1 MTTTTVRGP
10 AATLPSTL
18 RIGLSR
24 GAAEVRAYFRE
35 RDAVVFTFALPTL
48 ILVLLGYIF
57 DEPLDGAPGTRVSQ
71 VFAAG
76 MVAYGILSTA
86 FISVGIGIAADR
98 EDGTLKRLRGTPATA
113 GAYLIG
119 KIVLVAVTTAGS
131 VALML
136 ATAVLLFGLD
146 LPSDTGR
153 WVTFGWLMALSV
165 VACTLLGIAA
175 STLARSARSAPAV
188 MNLPVLALQFVSGI
202 FVHITALPDAML
214 TVASWFPVKWMGQ
227 GFRSVFLPDSLAA
240 QEVAGSWEHGRIA
253 LVLTAWCLLGLV
265 LCLATFR
272 WTDRRTR

>member
-1 MTTTTVRGP
+1 MTTETLP
-10 AATLPSTL
+10 LPSTL
-18 RIGLSR
+18 RTGLAR

-35 RDAVVFTFALPTL
+35 RDAVVFTFALPTVIL
-48 ILVLLGYIF
+48 ILLGMIF
-57 DEPLDGAPGTRVSQ
+57 DEPLDGVPDVTVSQ

-86 FISVGIGIAADR
+86 FISIGMGIVADR
-98 EDGTLKRLRGTPATA
+98 EDGTLKRLRGTPVTA

-119 KIVLVAVTTAGS
+119 KIVLVAVTTAAS

-136 ATAVLLFGLD
+136 AVAVLLFD
-146 LPSDTGR
+146 LELPGDTGR
-153 WVTFGWLMALSV
+153 WITFTWLMALSV

-175 STLARSARSAPAV
+175 STLARSTRSAPAV
-188 MNLPVLALQFVSGI
+188 MNLPVLALQFTSGI
-202 FVHITALPDAML
+202 FVHVTTLPDGML

-227 GFRSVFLPDSLAA
+227 GFRSVFLPDAVAA

-253 LVLTAWCLLGLV
+253 LVLTAWCLVGLA